1 MAKKKRSAA
10 LFEVMVKQEQ
20 RRLPRPP
27 GVFRTLYLWFK
38 NRPKN
43 APTPAPVMSAVAVRE
58 EVAGRVIVEP
68 PPAPILREITKLPPL
83 PVEPAPSREPDSTTV
98 ALNRGRG
105 LLALRVS
112 YGTAIITAFAVAT
125 VVISAFLIGKRFQ
138 SRPQTVLAPTT
149 TQELRRQAPRP
160 NLTDVRRV
168 SNPPPITYTGDPPD
182 VASANNT
189 ATGGNPAGNAPAK
202 PKERELGL
210 NYVMVQSY
218 PEEKMA
224 VAAAAALRQNG
235 IDCTVEKGIPGFFR
249 FAVVGQ
255 IGFSRISNNPQ
266 LDAYMNK
273 IRAISE
279 SYARKPN
286 SFAAFKPQ
294 PVKWQAWPRRA
305 D

>member
-27 GVFRTLYLWFK
+27 GMFRTLYLWFK
-38 NRPKN
+38 NRPK
-43 APTPAPVMSAVAVRE
+43 AAPAPVVAAVAERE
-58 EVAGRVIVEP
+58 EVAERVITEVP
-68 PPAPILREITKLPPL
+68 LAPIMREVEDLPP
-83 PVEPAPSREPDSTTV
+83 EPQPPLRIEPRSTPISV
-98 ALNRGRG
+98 QRGG
-105 LLALRVS
+105 GWLALRVR
-112 YGTAIITAFAVAT
+112 YGTAMITAFALAT

-138 SRPQTVLAPTT
+138 NRPQTVLTT
-149 TQELRRQAPRP
+149 TTTPELRRQAPRA

-168 SNPPPITYTGDPPD
+168 SNPPPVQYTGDPPD
-182 VASANNT
+182 GMANNAA
-189 ATGGNPAGNAPAK
+189 ATGTNVAGNAPAR
-202 PKERELGL
+202 PRERELGY
-210 NYVMVQSY
+210 NYIMIQSY

-235 IDCTVEKGIPGFFR
+235 IDCTVEKGIPGFFK
-249 FAVVGQ
+249 FGVVGQ

-266 LDAYMNK
+266 LEAYMNK

-279 SYARKPN
+279 AYAKKPN

-294 PVKWQAWPRRA
+294 PVKWQAWQRKA

>member
-1 MAKKKRSAA
+1 MARKKRSAA

-20 RRLPRPP
+20 ARLPRPP

-38 NRPKN
+38 NRPRAER
-43 APTPAPVMSAVAVRE
+43 APARVAAAVAVRE
-58 EVAGRVIVEP
+58 EVVERFAAP
-68 PPAPILREITKLPPL
+68 VAPRPILREIDDLPPL
-83 PVEPAPSREPDSTTV
+83 PVEPAPSREEPEARVRV
-98 ALNRGRG
+98 ARGGG
-105 LLALRVS
+105 LLSLRLS
-112 YGTAIITAFAVAT
+112 YGTAMITAFAVAT
-125 VVISAFLIGKRFQ
+125 VVISAFLIGKKWQ
-138 SRPQTVLAPTT
+138 SRPQTVIAPATT
-149 TQELRRQAPRP
+149 PELRRQAPRP

-168 SNPPPITYTGDPPD
+168 SAPPAVQYSGDPPD
-182 VASANNT
+182 VATNSGAAAGTT
-189 ATGGNPAGNAPAK
+189 ATGNAPAR

-249 FAVVGQ
+249 FSVVGQ

-266 LDAYMNK
+266 LDAYLNK
-273 IRAISE
+273 IRAISDL
-279 SYARKPN
+279 YAKKAN

-294 PVKWQAWPRRA
+294 PVKWQAWQRKA